1 MCVCVCVCVHVN
13 AKLSETPWTEVCQ
26 PPPSMRFPR
35 QEYWSGLSYPSA
47 GIFPTQGLNLNLL
60 LGRWI
65 LLPLSHQKSTVCV
78 CGGVNVCVCIS
89 HFLYPCIYQ
98 WRLILC
104 SHFSYCEKCYN
115 EYEKTNLFQ
124 ILISILFDIYPE
136 AELLKHMISRIFS
149 FFEKPP
155 HCFHSGSSISHSTG
169 LHSFP
174 FSLHPH
180 QHLFFLTF

>member
-1 MCVCVCVCVHVN
+1 MDWSLPASSLHEISQARILEWVVISFCRDFPNPGTESESPAWQADSFTTEPPEKHSVCVCV
-13 AKLSETPWTEVCQ
+13 W
-26 PPPSMRFPR
+26 
-35 QEYWSGLSYPSA
+35 
-47 GIFPTQGLNLNLL
+47 
-60 LGRWI
+60 
-65 LLPLSHQKSTVCV
+65 
-78 CGGVNVCVCIS
+78 GVNVCVCIS

-98 WRLILC
+98 WTLILC

-180 QHLFFLTF
+180 QHLFFLTFW